1 MFKELF
7 SGIKNIMYL
16 LNVHYDYIKIN
27 CIYLFLDLKNLILS
41 KLFSNT
47 KKKMLDNITKNY
59 SNMKAGLTVI
69 LLKVYKKAMLWLR

>member
-7 SGIKNIMYL
+7 SGIKNILYL

-41 KLFSNT
+41 KLFSNMN
-47 KKKMLDNITKNY
+47 KKNKNVRQY
-59 SNMKAGLTVI
+59 H
-69 LLKVYKKAMLWLR
+69 